1 MGKSKFEPVLEHEDS
16 NNTDKVKIDSRHLEL
31 HKLFIHFNSTGK
43 ALKGGIEPLKQEFF
57 ERLAIE
63 IH

>member
-1 MGKSKFEPVLEHEDS
+1 MGKSKFVPVLEHEDS
-16 NNTDKVKIDSRHLEL
+16 SNTDKVKIDSRNLEL

-57 ERLAIE
+57 ERLAIV

>member
-1 MGKSKFEPVLEHEDS
+1 MGKSKFVPVLEHEDS
-16 NNTDKVKIDSRHLEL
+16 RNTDKDKIDSRNLEL

>member
-1 MGKSKFEPVLEHEDS
+1 MGKSKFVPVLEHEDS
-16 NNTDKVKIDSRHLEL
+16 SNTDKVKTDSRHFEL